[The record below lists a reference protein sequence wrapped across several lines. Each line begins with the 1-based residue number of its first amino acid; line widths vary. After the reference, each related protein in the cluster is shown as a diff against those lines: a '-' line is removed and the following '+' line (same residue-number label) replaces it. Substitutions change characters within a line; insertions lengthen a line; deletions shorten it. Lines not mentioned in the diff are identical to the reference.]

1 MSKYTTEVRYICEQ
15 KSGLEESVGFASV
28 DNVLNNAWDK
38 IFTTRC
44 TFFDESYRP
53 ILCKKI
59 LKHYYMREIGAETV
73 GLWLLWLNTKLEEI
87 MPYYN
92 QLYRSELLQFDPFNN
107 VDLTRTK
114 EKTGEERGSRER
126 DISGTTSNT
135 EGGTTRKQGSI
146 SDDKSGSS
154 SISGQESGTYS
165 ENSNG
170 SSEKNNRNAY
180 SDTPQSNVIPWNLQ
194 DHSTEYYT
202 SNYLTDY
209 REIRDTDTNTA
220 QKSGTTGGTNSG
232 TSSYSD
238 ERDETHNDTITHGKT
253 LNGTNSQDFEETT
266 SLNSTEEYLERLVGK
281 NGTYNQ
287 NKMLQDYRDTFLN
300 IDMLVIGEFKSLFMG
315 LW

>member
-1 MSKYTTEVRYICEQ
+1 MSRYTTEVRYICEQ
-15 KSGLEESVGFASV
+15 KSNLQESVGFANV
-28 DNVLNNAWDK
+28 DNVLNNSWDK

-53 ILCKKI
+53 VLCKKI
-59 LKHYYMREIGAETV
+59 LKHYYTREIGAETV
-73 GLWLLWLNTKLEEI
+73 GLWMLWLNTKLEEI

-92 QLYRSELLQFDPFNN
+92 QLYRSELIQLDPLKN

-114 EKTGEERGSRER
+114 EK
-126 DISGTTSNT
+126 SGTEVGERNRGIDNVSTMAD
-135 EGGTTRKQGSI
+135 GGTTQTSGSVN
-146 SDDKSGSS
+146 DDKSGSS
-154 SISGQESGTYS
+154 SVSGQDSGTYS
-165 ENSNG
+165 ESGSG
-170 SSEKNNRNAY
+170 SSEKNNRNAF

-209 REIRDTDTNTA
+209 REIRDTDSNTT
-220 QKSGTTGGTNSG
+220 QKSGTTGSTNSG

-238 ERDETHNDTITHGKT
+238 ERDETHNETITHGKT
-253 LNGTNSQDFEETT
+253 QNGTSTQDLEETT
-266 SLNSTEEYLERLVGK
+266 SLESTEDYLERLVGN

-287 NKMLQDYRDTFLN
+287 SKLLQDYRDTFLN
-300 IDMLVIGEFKSLFMG
+300 IDMLVIGEFKSLFLG